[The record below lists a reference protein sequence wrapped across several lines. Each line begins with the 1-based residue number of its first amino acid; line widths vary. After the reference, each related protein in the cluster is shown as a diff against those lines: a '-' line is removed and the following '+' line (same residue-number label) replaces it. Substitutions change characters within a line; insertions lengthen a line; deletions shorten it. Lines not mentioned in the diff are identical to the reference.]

1 MVGFHIK
8 YFLGESVTKRTFDNV
23 TRNEETRNRIR
34 SSTSTNQGSTKT
46 GKTNVLQFSMIN
58 HNLQLRKK
66 ENRNE
71 NYNERY

>member
-1 MVGFHIK
+1 MNQLQREHLIM
-8 YFLGESVTKRTFDNV
+8 LQEMKRQEIELDQALQL
-23 TRNEETRNRIR
+23 IR
-34 SSTSTNQGSTKT
+34 DLQKT